1 MQAVILAAGISSRF
15 LPYNQS
21 LSHKSLVSVMGKP
34 ILVHTIES
42 IVRSGIKEIIVVVAG
57 DSEIKKILGDGKDY
71 GAKIDYIIQEEPT
84 GAGNGLLLTEKLIK
98 DDFFLLN
105 ASRIDFG
112 EYKDMMI
119 AKKNEDAK
127 VVLVGKKQDEVGKY
141 GVLKIDGDRVLDLV
155 EKPSKTSK
163 SSDMRLIGVYLFSKD
178 FFKTLKKTADEHYR
192 LESAISLSAKKG
204 NVKFVLSDANAP
216 SLKYAWD
223 LLEIKN
229 YLLSKINGKNTKKTS
244 QIAKSAEIIGDVI
257 IEDNV
262 TVMEGAKIKGP
273 CFIGKDSIIGN
284 NAIIRNGTDI
294 EEGCTVGAYAEVKNT
309 LIMKKSKTHSGFIG
323 DSIMGE
329 NVRIGA
335 QFATANV
342 RLDRKSVTAEI
353 KGKKIDT
360 NLKNLGAII
369 GNNVKIGIKCSTM
382 PGVIIGENSIIGPST
397 VIQRNVPPDTKYYSK
412 FQEIIEEKP

>member
-15 LPYNQS
+15 LPYNKS
-21 LSHKSLVSVMGKP
+21 LSHKSLVPIMGKP

-42 IVRSGIKEIIVVVAG
+42 IVISGIKEIIVVVAR
-57 DSEIKKILGDGKDY
+57 DSEIKKILGDGKNY
-71 GAKIDYIIQEEPT
+71 GAKIDFVIQEEPT

-112 EYKDMMI
+112 EHKDMMI
-119 AKKNEDAK
+119 ARKNEDAK

-141 GVLKIDGDRVLDLV
+141 GVLKIDGDKALDLV

-163 SSDMRLIGVYLFSKD
+163 TSNIRLIGVYLFSKD
-178 FFKTLKKTADEHYR
+178 FIKILKETKDEHYR
-192 LESAISLSAKKG
+192 LESAISVSAKKG
-204 NVKFVLSDANAP
+204 DVKFVLSDANAP

-229 YLLSKINGKNTKKTS
+229 FLLSRIKGKNIKKTS

-262 TVMEGAKIKGP
+262 TLMEGAKIKGP

-284 NAIIRNGTDI
+284 HAIIRNGTDV
-294 EEGCTVGAYAEVKNT
+294 EGGCTVGAYAEVKNT
-309 LIMKKSKTHSGFIG
+309 LIMKKSKIHSGFIG
-323 DSIMGE
+323 DSIIGE

-342 RLDRKSVTAEI
+342 RLDRKSVRAEI
-353 KGKKIDT
+353 KGKKLDT
-360 NLKNLGAII
+360 NLKSLGAII
-369 GNNVKIGIKCSTM
+369 GNNVKMGIKCSTM
-382 PGVIIGENSIIGPST
+382 PGVIVGENSIIGPST
-397 VIQRNVPPDTKYYSK
+397 VIQKNVPPDTKYYSK
-412 FQEIIEEKP
+412 FQAIITNK